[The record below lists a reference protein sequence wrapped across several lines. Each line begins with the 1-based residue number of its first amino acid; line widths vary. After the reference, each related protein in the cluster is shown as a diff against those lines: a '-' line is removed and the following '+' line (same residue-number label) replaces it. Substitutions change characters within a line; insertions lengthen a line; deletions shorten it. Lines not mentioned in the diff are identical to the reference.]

1 MKACNI
7 CCRPFFCLSM
17 IRFTNMRHLR
27 KHLLF
32 LILIAVGSNY
42 MATGQVVIS
51 GRHAKF
57 LREGDKS
64 FITATIVNK
73 TNKPITGQV
82 HLSLINPSNDSPV
95 DGWFQNVFPSQYYSI
110 EADAE
115 IRIQFPI
122 QAAFGYMQLLR
133 YQLEATVLENKKDV
147 IATTKYTDSFFVYT
161 NRILVS
167 DSVVLKTSKDTS
179 IKGIFSALLNAPE
192 SSTHHNLR
200 ISFAASTPLDYWKLQ
215 MGNKQFTI
223 AGRARFDSLLLGDFI
238 SNDMGN
244 YSLQTSHSGS
254 TNKQQTKIVW
264 SHFNKVEK
272 PIKFLGSF
280 GLQKI
285 IKHTING
292 RWVVLPENATLHVG
306 DTLHVTVGI
315 STPIAFEKIV
325 LDENIMGGTSLLLP
339 QNSTA
344 KKYASSFTQEIVFNT
359 LAQQQI
365 HYQYILT
372 AAGVFSTG
380 NTFVSIETNA
390 SKNKLRNNL
399 IKLFI
404 PATEIRVEE

>member
-1 MKACNI
+1 MLQA
-7 CCRPFFCLSM
+7 FFCPSIL
-17 IRFTNMRHLR
+17 RFTNMRRIQKQIHL
-27 KHLLF
+27 F
-32 LILIAVGSNY
+32 ILMALCSSYI
-42 MATGQVVIS
+42 ATGQVVVTGS
-51 GRHAKF
+51 HASF

-64 FITATIVNK
+64 FITATINNK
-73 TNKPITGQV
+73 SNKPVTGQV
-82 HLSLINPSNDSPV
+82 HLALINPTNNSPV
-95 DGWFQNVFPSQYYSI
+95 DGWFQNVFPSQFYSI
-110 EADAE
+110 DAGTE
-115 IRIQFPI
+115 TRIQFPI
-122 QAAFGYMQLLR
+122 QAAFGYLQLLR
-133 YQLEATVLENKKDV
+133 YQLEATVLENKKEV
-147 IATTKYTDSFFVYT
+147 ISTSTYTDSFFVHT

-167 DSVVLKTSKDTS
+167 DSVVLKTSKDTTL
-179 IKGIFSALLNAPE
+179 KGIFSALLNAPE
-192 SSTHHNLR
+192 SSTHNNMR
-200 ISFAASTPLDYWKLQ
+200 ISFTASTPLDYWKLQ

-264 SHFNKVEK
+264 TSYNKVEK
-272 PIKFLGSF
+272 PINFLGSF

-292 RWVVLPENATLHVG
+292 RWNVIAENATLHVG
-306 DTLHVTVGI
+306 DTLNVTITI
-315 STPIAFEKIV
+315 STPTAFTKIV
-325 LDENIMGGTSLLLP
+325 LDENIMGGISVLLP

-344 KKYASSFTQEIVFNT
+344 KKYASSFTQEIVFNK

-380 NTFVSIETNA
+380 NTFASIETNA
-390 SKNKLRNNL
+390 SKNKLRNNP

>member
-1 MKACNI
+1 MLQA
-7 CCRPFFCLSM
+7 FFCLSM

-32 LILIAVGSNY
+32 LIVIAVGSIY

-64 FITATIVNK
+64 FISATIVNK
-73 TNKPITGQV
+73 TNKPVTGQV
-82 HLSLINPSNDSPV
+82 HLSLINPSNNSPV
-95 DGWFQNVFPSQYYSI
+95 DGWFQNVFPSQFYSI
-110 EADAE
+110 DAGTE
-115 IRIQFPI
+115 TRIQFPI
-122 QAAFGYMQLLR
+122 QAAFGYLQLLR
-133 YQLEATVLENKKDV
+133 YQLEATVLENKKEV
-147 IATTKYTDSFFVYT
+147 VATSNYTDSFFVYT
-161 NRILVS
+161 NRLLVS
-167 DSVVLKTSKDTS
+167 DSVVLKSYKDTL
-179 IKGIFSALLNAPE
+179 IKGIFNALLHAPE
-192 SSTHHNLR
+192 SSTHNNMR
-200 ISFAASTPLDYWKLQ
+200 VSFTASTPLDYWKLQ

-254 TNKQQTKIVW
+254 TNKQQTKIIW
-264 SHFNKVEK
+264 TSYNKVEK
-272 PIKFLGSF
+272 PINFLGSF

-292 RWVVLPENATLHVG
+292 RWNVIAENATLHVG
-306 DTLHVTVGI
+306 DTLNVTITI
-315 STPIAFEKIV
+315 STPTAFTKIV
-325 LDENIMGGTSLLLP
+325 LDENIMGGISLLLP

-380 NTFVSIETNA
+380 NTFASIETNA
-390 SKNKLRNNL
+390 SKNKLRNNP

>member
-17 IRFTNMRHLR
+17 IRFTNMRHIR

-32 LILIAVGSNY
+32 LIVIAVGSTY

-51 GRHAKF
+51 GRHANF

-64 FITATIVNK
+64 FITATIANK
-73 TNKPITGQV
+73 TNKSVTGQV
-82 HLSLINPSNDSPV
+82 HLSLINPSNNSPV

-110 EADAE
+110 EAGAE

-133 YQLEATVLENKKDV
+133 YQLEATVLENKKEV
-147 IATTKYTDSFFVYT
+147 IATSKYADSFFIYT

-167 DSVVLKTSKDTS
+167 DSVVLKSSKDTI
-179 IKGIFSALLNAPE
+179 IKGTFSALLNTPE
-192 SSTHHNLR
+192 SSTHKNLR
-200 ISFAASTPLDYWKLQ
+200 ISFTASTPLDYWKLQ
-215 MGNKQFTI
+215 MGNKQFTLTS
-223 AGRARFDSLLLGDFI
+223 GARFDSLLLGDFI
-238 SNDMGN
+238 HNDMGT
-244 YSLQTSHSGS
+244 YTLQTSHLGGV
-254 TNKQQTKIVW
+254 NKQQTKIVW
-264 SHFNKVEK
+264 TSYNKVEK

-280 GLQKI
+280 GLQKT

-292 RWVVLPENATLHVG
+292 RWAILSENATLHVG
-306 DTLHVTVGI
+306 DTLDVAVII
-315 STPIAFEKIV
+315 STPTAFTKIL

-339 QNSTA
+339 QNSA
-344 KKYASSFTQEIVFNT
+344 SKKYASSFTQEIVFNK

-372 AAGVFSTG
+372 STGVFSTG

-390 SKNKLRNNL
+390 SKNKLRNNP
-399 IKLFI
+399 IKLFV
-404 PATEIRVEE
+404 PATEIRIKE